1 MVHADTGPFL
11 LKMVALL
18 PSQSSHSYTCHC
30 RLLWVDL
37 FYGINSKEKKTAGD
51 VDTMNKCSA
60 SNQELQAASEL
71 GAQGGTSSPSGNHLV
86 SCCTKSIPA

>member
-11 LKMVALL
+11 LKMVALF

-30 RLLWVDL
+30 CLLWVDL

-51 VDTMNKCSA
+51 VDAMNKYSA